1 MKYITQNPLLIE
13 IENQSQKL
21 NDLESYHLIV
31 LPSLHSHA
39 IVAYPDMG

>member
-1 MKYITQNPLLIE
+1 MGNIIQNLLLIE

-21 NDLESYHLIV
+21 DDLGPYHLIA
-31 LPSLHSHA
+31 LPSLHSRA